1 MSQGTSAQI
10 TQQVRQALNDAD
22 IDLDVFLMIPASGDA
37 VATFGTVADPCDE
50 LWKRVTEIVSSIV
63 GRTVGLDRTRCR
75 EVICATTH
83 DHQPSGS
90 SVSRTPI
97 PTPAL
102 QASGAGE
109 MKYRDI
115 EPTISTRFRLPSGY
129 PVLAEITIEP
139 ADWFRFEQLVG
150 DTEDTR
156 IIGHDDP
163 QDGWLTVHVA
173 CGSDEVKNRL
183 HDGWD

>member
-1 MSQGTSAQI
+1 METEEPDDLKDCEDVAGHRDRARNLLPQI

-37 VATFGTVADPCDE
+37 VATFGTVADPDDE

-63 GRTVGLDRTRCR
+63 RETVGLGRTRCR

-102 QASGAGE
+102 QASGAA
-109 MKYRDI
+109 R
-115 EPTISTRFRLPSGY
+115 
-129 PVLAEITIEP
+129 
-139 ADWFRFEQLVG
+139 
-150 DTEDTR
+150 
-156 IIGHDDP
+156 
-163 QDGWLTVHVA
+163 
-173 CGSDEVKNRL
+173 
-183 HDGWD
+183 